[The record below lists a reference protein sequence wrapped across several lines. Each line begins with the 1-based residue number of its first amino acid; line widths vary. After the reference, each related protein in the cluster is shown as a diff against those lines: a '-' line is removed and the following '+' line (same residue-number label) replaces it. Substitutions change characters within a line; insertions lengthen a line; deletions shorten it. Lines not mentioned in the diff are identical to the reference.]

1 MTRYLKIFLRDRLNQ
16 SIQLAGFGKH
26 PAWDDHIDDFG
37 LTTETLVT
45 VRRILYSEGI
55 ASQVSSGAWNQLEES
70 KQAFEFDHR
79 FVWSREAQSVI
90 GGIWASSDGKG
101 RGHFP
106 IVVCLQIGVNGWR
119 AVRSFLAPV
128 EQLGADFQRAKEQKK
143 FRDVFAEAQQ
153 SLSRN
158 LVRNGPASPDE
169 GESEA
174 TAETRSD
181 SLSNSIS
188 EVSGCEPPEQR
199 QETVL
204 DGMVALS
211 QGIKKYQKQGG
222 RERQG
227 SAHLRLPAISA
238 RRKENLEFWTGYLET
253 RLDFRLPCLTIAS
266 PGLGPIDIIAGEPE
280 ARQFFCLRAP
290 ESGLPMTP
298 VSKTD
303 KRFADARL
311 AAKVYLQSFEQGVIQ
326 PVKEGLSRHWWPF
339 K

>member
-1 MTRYLKIFLRDRLNQ
+1 MTRFLRIFLRDRLNQ

-26 PAWDDHIDDFG
+26 PGWDDHIDDFG

-55 ASQVSSGAWNQLEES
+55 ASQVSSGAWNRLEEVGR
-70 KQAFEFDHR
+70 AVEFDHR

-90 GGIWASSDGKG
+90 GGIWASTDGKG

-106 IVVCLQIGVNGWR
+106 IIVCLQIAVNGWR
-119 AVRSFLAPV
+119 AVHSCFAAV
-128 EQLGADFQRAKEQKK
+128 EQLGAEFQGAKEQRK
-143 FRDVFAEAQQ
+143 FRDAFAEAQQ
-153 SLSRN
+153 GLSRD
-158 LVRNGPASPDE
+158 LVGHSPASPDE
-169 GESEA
+169 GGSE
-174 TAETRSD
+174 TAGIRTD
-181 SLSNSIS
+181 SLSSSIS
-188 EVSGCEPPEQR
+188 EVTGSESTEQR
-199 QETVL
+199 HEAVL
-204 DGMVALS
+204 DGIVALS
-211 QGIKKYQKQGG
+211 QGVKKYQKQGG

-227 SAHLRLPAISA
+227 SAHLRLPAISV
-238 RRKENLEFWTGYLET
+238 RRKESLEFWTGYLET

-298 VSKTD
+298 VCKTD

-311 AAKVYLQSFEQGVIQ
+311 AAEVYLRSFEQGVIQ
-326 PVKEGLSRHWWPF
+326 PAKEGLSQHWWPF

>member
-1 MTRYLKIFLRDRLNQ
+1 MTRFLKIFLRDRLNQ

-45 VRRILYSEGI
+45 LRRILYSEGI
-55 ASQVSSGAWNQLEES
+55 ASQVSSGAWNRLE
-70 KQAFEFDHR
+70 KTGQAIEFDHR

-106 IVVCLQIGVNGWR
+106 MVVCLQIAVNGWR

-128 EQLGADFQRAKEQKK
+128 EQLGADCQGAKEQKK
-143 FRDVFAEAQQ
+143 FRDVFAEAQH
-153 SLSRN
+153 SLSRH
-158 LVRNGPASPDE
+158 
-169 GESEA
+169 SE
-174 TAETRSD
+174 TAAEISSDPLSSSIPETNAGD
-181 SLSNSIS
+181 L
-188 EVSGCEPPEQR
+188 PEQR
-199 QETVL
+199 EEAVL
-204 DGMVALS
+204 DGMIVLS
-211 QGIKKYQKQGG
+211 QGVKKYKKQGG
-222 RERQG
+222 REREG
-227 SAHLRLPAISA
+227 SAHFRLPAISA
-238 RRKENLEFWTGYLET
+238 RQKESLEFWTGYLET

-266 PGLGPIDIIAGEPE
+266 PRLGPIDIIAGEPE

-298 VSKTD
+298 VSATD
-303 KRFADARL
+303 KRFADVRL
-311 AAKVYLQSFEQGVIQ
+311 AAKVYLRAFEQGVIQ
-326 PVKEGLSRHWWPF
+326 PAKEGLSQHWWPF

>member
-55 ASQVSSGAWNQLEES
+55 ASQVSSGTWNQLEETGH
-70 KQAFEFDHR
+70 AIEFDHR

-106 IVVCLQIGVNGWR
+106 IVVCLQIAVNGWR

-128 EQLGADFQRAKEQKK
+128 EQLGADFQGAKEQKK
-143 FRDVFAEAQQ
+143 FRDVFAKAQQ
-153 SLSRN
+153 SLSRH
-158 LVRNGPASPDE
+158 LVGNSPGSPDE
-169 GESEA
+169 GGSEA
-174 TAETRSD
+174 AAEIRSG
-181 SLSNSIS
+181 SIP
-188 EVSGCEPPEQR
+188 EVSGHESPEQR
-199 QETVL
+199 QEAVL

-211 QGIKKYQKQGG
+211 QGVKKYQKQGG

-227 SAHLRLPAISA
+227 NAHLRLPAISA
-238 RRKENLEFWTGYLET
+238 HRKESLEFWTGYLET

-326 PVKEGLSRHWWPF
+326 PAKEGLNQHWWPF

>member
-1 MTRYLKIFLRDRLNQ
+1 MTRFLKIFLRDRLNQ

-45 VRRILYSEGI
+45 IRRILYSEGI
-55 ASQVSSGAWNQLEES
+55 ASQVSSGAWNRLEETG
-70 KQAFEFDHR
+70 QAIEFDHR
-79 FVWSREAQSVI
+79 FVWSRETQSVI

-106 IVVCLQIGVNGWR
+106 MVICLQIAVNGWR
-119 AVRSFLAPV
+119 AVRTFLAPV
-128 EQLGADFQRAKEQKK
+128 EQLGADFQGVTEQKK

-153 SLSRN
+153 SWSRHLVGHSLASPHEGGSEVAAGINANPLSRSIPET
-158 LVRNGPASPDE
+158 GA
-169 GESEA
+169 GEQ
-174 TAETRSD
+174 
-181 SLSNSIS
+181 L
-188 EVSGCEPPEQR
+188 EQR
-199 QETVL
+199 EEAVL

-211 QGIKKYQKQGG
+211 QGVRKYQKQGG
-222 RERQG
+222 REREG
-227 SAHLRLPAISA
+227 SAHFRLPAISA
-238 RRKENLEFWTGYLET
+238 RRKESLEFWTGYLET

-266 PGLGPIDIIAGEPE
+266 RGLGPIDIIAGEPQVRE
-280 ARQFFCLRAP
+280 FFCLRAP

-303 KRFADARL
+303 KRFADVRL
-311 AAKVYLQSFEQGVIQ
+311 AAKVYLRSFEQGGIQ
-326 PVKEGLSRHWWPF
+326 PAKVGRNQHWWPF